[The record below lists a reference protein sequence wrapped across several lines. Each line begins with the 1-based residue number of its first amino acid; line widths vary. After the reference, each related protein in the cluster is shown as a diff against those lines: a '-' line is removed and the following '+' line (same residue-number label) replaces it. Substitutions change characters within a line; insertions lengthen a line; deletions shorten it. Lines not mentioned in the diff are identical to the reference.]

1 MILVTGG
8 TGFIGQRLIQHLVQA
23 GKPVRTLLRPS
34 KHSPKL
40 PIGVPVEVAVS
51 SLKDERGLRAA
62 LKDVEVIIHLAGGE
76 RLGSRSN
83 LEQTDVEGARNLAEA
98 ARQANVRRIV
108 YLSHLGADRASAY
121 AVMKAKAIAEGFLQR
136 SGIETKIIRSGVV
149 YGPNDQ
155 FTTSLARLIRLTP
168 FFFLMPGDGHNLL
181 QPIWLEDLIACIQ
194 IIADDPS
201 RESQTISIGGGEY
214 LTFREVLES
223 VMQAAGLKRSILSVS
238 PVGLRY
244 FSLMVE
250 QVFPW
255 FPISI
260 FWLDYLSADRTCALD
275 TLPRQFGLI
284 PARFNQQLSYLASS
298 SSKR

>member
-8 TGFIGQRLIQHLVQA
+8 TGFIGQSLIQHLIQA

-34 KHSPKL
+34 KQSPKL
-40 PIGVPVEVAVS
+40 PLGMPVEVAVS
-51 SLKDERGLRAA
+51 SLRDERGLRAA

-83 LEQTDVEGARNLAEA
+83 LEQTDVEGARILADA

-108 YLSHLGADRASAY
+108 YLSHLGADRASAFT
-121 AVMKAKAIAEGFLQR
+121 VMKAKAIAEGFLQR

-149 YGPNDQ
+149 YGPQDQ
-155 FTTSLARLIRLTP
+155 FTTSLVRLIRLTP

-194 IIADDPS
+194 IVTEDPS
-201 RESQTISIGGGEY
+201 RENQTILIGGGEY
-214 LTFREVLES
+214 LTFREVLQA
-223 VMQAAGLKRSILSVS
+223 VMQAARLKRSILRVS

-250 QVFPW
+250 QLFPW

-284 PARFNQQLSYLASS
+284 PARFSQQLGYLTPS
-298 SSKR
+298 

>member
-8 TGFIGQRLIQHLVQA
+8 TGFIGQSLIQHLIQA

-34 KHSPKL
+34 KQSPNL
-40 PIGVPVEVAVS
+40 PLGMPVEVAVS
-51 SLKDERGLRAA
+51 SLRDERGLRAA

-83 LEQTDVEGARNLAEA
+83 LEQTDVEGARILADA

-108 YLSHLGADRASAY
+108 YLSHLGADRASAFT
-121 AVMKAKAIAEGFLQR
+121 VMKAKAIAEGFLQR

-149 YGPNDQ
+149 YGPQDQ
-155 FTTSLARLIRLTP
+155 FTTSLVRLIRLTP

-194 IIADDPS
+194 IVTEDPS
-201 RESQTISIGGGEY
+201 RENQTILIGGGEY
-214 LTFREVLES
+214 LTFREVLQA
-223 VMQAAGLKRSILSVS
+223 VMQAARLKRSILRVS

-250 QVFPW
+250 QLFPW

-284 PARFNQQLSYLASS
+284 PARFSQQLGYLTPS
-298 SSKR
+298 